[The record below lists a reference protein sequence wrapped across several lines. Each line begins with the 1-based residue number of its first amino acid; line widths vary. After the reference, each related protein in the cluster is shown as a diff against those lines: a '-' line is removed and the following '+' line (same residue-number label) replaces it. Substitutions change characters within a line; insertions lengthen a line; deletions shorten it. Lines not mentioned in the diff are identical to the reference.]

1 MRLSELLTEAVI
13 KVGLEAEDKE
23 EAFEELV
30 DLLVRAGRIAD
41 RERALEVLRSREE
54 LQSTGIGRG
63 LAIPHGKDA
72 GIHELNACLGISREG
87 IEYDSLDGEL
97 VRVVFLLLA
106 QKDNP
111 GPHIEA
117 LSQIAKLFMVEGFIE
132 RLVNAGNPCEVLS
145 VFAEFE
151 EGQED

>member
-1 MRLSELLTEAVI
+1 MRLSELLTEEVI

-30 DLLVRAGRIAD
+30 DLLVRAGRITD
-41 RERALEVLRSREE
+41 RERALNVIRTREE

-72 GIHELNACLGISREG
+72 SVNNLTACLGVSSEG
-87 IEYDSLDGEL
+87 IEYESLDGEL

-106 QKDNP
+106 EKDNP

-117 LSQIAKLFMVEGFIE
+117 LSQIAKLFMVDGFIGK
-132 RLVNAGNPCEVLS
+132 LVGANNARDVLA

>member
-1 MRLSELLTEAVI
+1 MRLSELLTEAVV

-23 EAFEELV
+23 EAFEELM
-30 DLLVRAGRIAD
+30 DLLVRAGCGVD
-41 RERALEVLRSREE
+41 REAALDVIRSREE

-63 LAIPHGKDA
+63 LAIPHGKDPS
-72 GIHELNACLGISREG
+72 ISKLTVCLGISHEG

-106 QKDNP
+106 EKDNP

-132 RLVNAGNPCEVLS
+132 KLVNARSSREVLA
-145 VFAEFE
+145 VFAQFE

>member
-1 MRLSELLTEAVI
+1 MRLSELLTEAVV
-13 KVGLEAEDKE
+13 KVDLEAEDKE

-30 DLLVRAGRIAD
+30 DLLVRAGRLVD
-41 RERALEVLRSREE
+41 REHALEAIRSREE

-63 LAIPHGKDA
+63 LAIPHGKDPS
-72 GIHELNACLGISREG
+72 IRELTACLGISHEG

-106 QKDNP
+106 EKDNP

-132 RLVNAGNPCEVLS
+132 KLVSARSPRDVLA

-151 EGQED
+151 EREED

>member
-1 MRLSELLTEAVI
+1 MRLSELLTEAVV

-30 DLLVRAGRIAD
+30 DLLVRAGRITG
-41 RERALEVLRSREE
+41 RERALDVIRSREE

-63 LAIPHGKDA
+63 LAIPHGKDPS
-72 GIHELNACLGISREG
+72 IHELTACLGISHEG

-106 QKDNP
+106 EKDNP

-132 RLVNAGNPCEVLS
+132 KLVSARSPRDVLA

-151 EGQED
+151 KSEED

>member
-1 MRLSELLTEAVI
+1 MRLSELLTEAVV

-30 DLLVRAGRIAD
+30 DLLVRAGRITG
-41 RERALEVLRSREE
+41 RERALDVIRSREE

-72 GIHELNACLGISREG
+72 GIRELTACLGISHDG

-106 QKDNP
+106 EKSNP

-132 RLVNAGNPCEVLS
+132 KLVSARSPGDVLA

-151 EGQED
+151 EREED

>member
-1 MRLSELLTEAVI
+1 MRLSELLTEEVV
-13 KVGLEAEDKE
+13 KVDLEAEDKE
-23 EAFEELV
+23 EAFEELI
-30 DLLVRAGRIAD
+30 DLLVRAGRVSN
-41 RERALEVLRSREE
+41 REGALDAIRSREE

-63 LAIPHGKDA
+63 LAIPHAKDA
-72 GIHELNACLGISREG
+72 SIEALSACLGVSREG

-106 QKDNP
+106 QKSNP

-132 RLVNAGNPCEVLS
+132 KLVNARSSREVLA
-145 VFAEFE
+145 VFAQFE

>member
-1 MRLSELLTEAVI
+1 MRLSELLTEAVV

-23 EAFEELV
+23 EAFEELM
-30 DLLVRAGRIAD
+30 DLLVRAGSGVD
-41 RERALEVLRSREE
+41 REAALDVIRSREE

-63 LAIPHGKDA
+63 LAIPHGKDPS
-72 GIHELNACLGISREG
+72 IHKLTACLGISHEG

-106 QKDNP
+106 EKDNP

-132 RLVNAGNPCEVLS
+132 KLVSARSPGDVLA

-151 EGQED
+151 EREED

>member
-13 KVGLEAEDKE
+13 KVDLEAEDKE

-30 DLLVRAGRIAD
+30 DVLVRGGRVTD
-41 RERALEVLRSREE
+41 RERALEVIRSREE

-63 LAIPHGKDA
+63 LAIPHGKA
-72 GIHELNACLGISREG
+72 AEFRELTACLGISRQG

-106 QKDNP
+106 QKSNP

-117 LSQIAKLFMVEGFIE
+117 LSQIAKLFMVDGFIE
-132 RLVNAGNPCEVLS
+132 RLVTAASPRDVLS